1 MKYCPDCDMEF
12 IDSVQTCT
20 DCGKILVDKD
30 KYFEGKA
37 AREAEEEKAEEER
50 RREMLES
57 MTEEEK
63 EAMKEAMEEAEQQ
76 TRGRHRGAIPEPTVY
91 VTRAERYEDLKS
103 SASAFWIVGAA
114 LIILAV
120 ASWAG
125 ILPVNII
132 LKLMFTVLAA
142 VSLFIAWKTGEDAKT
157 VKGQIKEETEVTE
170 QLIKWFLENYTP
182 EQIDEIVTR
191 ENGELQD
198 EILALKRIALIQDIY
213 VTQYDLADQGYVD
226 ALAEEVYSQLFE
238 EDEEDDFE
246 EEEDFGEEDEA
257 AEEDGSAE
265 GDGSAEDEQ
274 EASGEKAEKKEE
286 GAGADNASE
295 KAAADD
301 AAETESGD
309 DASADNES
317 GDDASA
323 SDDSTGS
330 DEN

>member
-37 AREAEEEKAEEER
+37 AREAEEAKAEEDR

-132 LKLMFTVLAA
+132 LKLMFTVLAG

-182 EQIDEIVTR
+182 EQIDEVITR

-198 EILALKRIALIQDIY
+198 EVLALKRIAFIQDIY
-213 VTQYDLADQGYVD
+213 ITQYDLADQGYVD
-226 ALAEEVYSQLFE
+226 ALAEEVYGQLFE
-238 EDEEDDFE
+238 DDEDDEEDDFG
-246 EEEDFGEEDEA
+246 EEDFGEEDEA

-265 GDGSAEDEQ
+265 DDQ
-274 EASGEKAEKKEE
+274 EASGEEAEEKEAAAE
-286 GAGADNASE
+286 DNASE
-295 KAAADD
+295 DAAADD
-301 AAETESGD
+301 AAETETGV
-309 DASADNES
+309 
-317 GDDASA
+317 DASA
-323 SDDSTGS
+323 SDDSTSS

>member
-37 AREAEEEKAEEER
+37 AREAEEAKAEEDR

-120 ASWAG
+120 AGWAG

-182 EQIDEIVTR
+182 EQIDEIITR

-198 EILALKRIALIQDIY
+198 EVLALKRIALIQDIY
-213 VTQYDLADQGYVD
+213 ITQYDLADQGYVD
-226 ALAEEVYSQLFE
+226 ALAEEVYGQLFEDDE
-238 EDEEDDFE
+238 EDEEDDFG
-246 EEEDFGEEDEA
+246 EEDFGEEDEA
-257 AEEDGSAE
+257 AEEDVSAE
-265 GDGSAEDEQ
+265 EDGSAEDDQ
-274 EASGEKAEKKEE
+274 EASGEEAEEKEAAAE
-286 GAGADNASE
+286 DNASE

-301 AAETESGD
+301 AAETETGD
-309 DASADNES
+309 DTSA
-317 GDDASA
+317 A
-323 SDDSTGS
+323 DDSTGS

>member
-37 AREAEEEKAEEER
+37 AREAEEAKAEEDR

-120 ASWAG
+120 AGWAG

-132 LKLMFTVLAA
+132 LKLMFTVLAG
-142 VSLFIAWKTGEDAKT
+142 VSHFIAWKTGEDAKT
-157 VKGQIKEETEVTE
+157 VKGQIKEEAEVTE

-182 EQIDEIVTR
+182 EQIDEVITR

-198 EILALKRIALIQDIY
+198 EVLALKRIAFIQDIY
-213 VTQYDLADQGYVD
+213 ITQYDLADQGYVD

-238 EDEEDDFE
+238 DDEDDEEDDFG
-246 EEEDFGEEDEA
+246 EEDFGEEDEA
-257 AEEDGSAE
+257 AEEDVSAAE
-265 GDGSAEDEQ
+265 DESAEDDQ
-274 EASGEKAEKKEE
+274 EVSGEEAEKKEE
-286 GAGADNASE
+286 AAEDNASE
-295 KAAADD
+295 DAAADD
-301 AAETESGD
+301 AAETETG
-309 DASADNES
+309 AGA
-317 GDDASA
+317 AA

-330 DEN
+330 GEN

>member
-37 AREAEEEKAEEER
+37 AREAEEAKAEEDR

-120 ASWAG
+120 AGWAG

-132 LKLMFTVLAA
+132 LKLMFTVLAG

-157 VKGQIKEETEVTE
+157 VKGQIKEEAEVTE

-182 EQIDEIVTR
+182 EQIDEIITR

-198 EILALKRIALIQDIY
+198 EVLALKRIALIQDIY
-213 VTQYDLADQGYVD
+213 ITQYDLADQGYVD
-226 ALAEEVYSQLFE
+226 ALAEEVYGQLFEDDE
-238 EDEEDDFE
+238 EDEEDDFG
-246 EEEDFGEEDEA
+246 EEDFGEEDEA
-257 AEEDGSAE
+257 AEENGSAE
-265 GDGSAEDEQ
+265 EDGSAEDDQ
-274 EASGEKAEKKEE
+274 ETSGEEAEEKE
-286 GAGADNASE
+286 AAVDNASE
-295 KAAADD
+295 EAAADD
-301 AAETESGD
+301 AAETETG
-309 DASADNES
+309 A
-317 GDDASA
+317 DASA

>member
-37 AREAEEEKAEEER
+37 AREAEEAKAEEDR

-120 ASWAG
+120 AGWAG

-157 VKGQIKEETEVTE
+157 VKGQIKEEAEVTE

-182 EQIDEIVTR
+182 EQIDEVITR

-198 EILALKRIALIQDIY
+198 EVLALKRIAFIQDIY
-213 VTQYDLADQGYVD
+213 ITQYDLADQGYVD
-226 ALAEEVYSQLFE
+226 ALAEEVYGQLFEDDE
-238 EDEEDDFE
+238 EDEEDDFG
-246 EEEDFGEEDEA
+246 EEDFGEEDEA
-257 AEEDGSAE
+257 AEEDVSAE
-265 GDGSAEDEQ
+265 EDGSAEDDQ
-274 EASGEKAEKKEE
+274 EASGEEAEEKEAAAE
-286 GAGADNASE
+286 DNASE

-301 AAETESGD
+301 AAETETGD
-309 DASADNES
+309 DTSA
-317 GDDASA
+317 A
-323 SDDSTGS
+323 DDSTGS
-330 DEN
+330 GEN

>member
-20 DCGKILVDKD
+20 DCGKVLVDKD

-37 AREAEEEKAEEER
+37 AREAEEAKAEEDR

-57 MTEEEK
+57 MSEEEK

-76 TRGRHRGAIPEPTVY
+76 TRGRHRGVIPEPTVY

-103 SASAFWIVGAA
+103 SSSAFWIVGAA
-114 LIILAV
+114 LIILAI
-120 ASWAG
+120 AG
-125 ILPVNII
+125 WSGMLPVNII
-132 LKLMFTVLAA
+132 LKLMFTVLAG
-142 VSLFIAWKTGEDAKT
+142 VSLFIAWKTGEEAKT
-157 VKGQIKEETEVTE
+157 VKGQIKEEAEVTE

-238 EDEEDDFE
+238 DD
-246 EEEDFGEEDEA
+246 EEEDFGEEEEDAA
-257 AEEDGSAE
+257 AEEEGS
-265 GDGSAEDEQ
+265 GEDDQ
-274 EASGEKAEKKEE
+274 EASGEDAAENKE
-286 GAGADNASE
+286 GAAVEESTEEAGEESPETETAEAEAGEAEAGDAEAGDDTS
-295 KAAADD
+295 AADD
-301 AAETESGD
+301 
-309 DASADNES
+309 SA
-317 GDDASA
+317 
-323 SDDSTGS
+323 GS

>member
-37 AREAEEEKAEEER
+37 AREAEEAKAEEDR

-120 ASWAG
+120 AGWAG

-182 EQIDEIVTR
+182 EQIDEIITR

-198 EILALKRIALIQDIY
+198 EVLALKRIAFIQDIY
-213 VTQYDLADQGYVD
+213 ITQYDLADQGYVD
-226 ALAEEVYSQLFE
+226 ALAEEVYGQLFEDDE
-238 EDEEDDFE
+238 EDEEDDFG
-246 EEEDFGEEDEA
+246 EEDFGEEDEA
-257 AEEDGSAE
+257 AEEDVSAE
-265 GDGSAEDEQ
+265 EDGSAEDDQ
-274 EASGEKAEKKEE
+274 EASGEEAEEKEAAAE
-286 GAGADNASE
+286 DNASE

-301 AAETESGD
+301 AAETETG
-309 DASADNES
+309 A
-317 GDDASA
+317 DASA

>member
-37 AREAEEEKAEEER
+37 AREAEEAKAEEDR

-157 VKGQIKEETEVTE
+157 VKGQIKEEAEVTE

-198 EILALKRIALIQDIY
+198 EVLALKRIALIQDIY

-226 ALAEEVYSQLFE
+226 ALAEEVYGQLFE
-238 EDEEDDFE
+238 DDEEEDDFE
-246 EEEDFGEEDEA
+246 EEEAEEADSSEEGSEEDSQP
-257 AEEDGSAE
+257 EDGEDAE
-265 GDGSAEDEQ
+265 
-274 EASGEKAEKKEE
+274 EASGDAAEAEGKE
-286 GAGADNASE
+286 AAVDNASE
-295 KAAADD
+295 EAAADD
-301 AAETESGD
+301 AAETETG
-309 DASADNES
+309 A
-317 GDDASA
+317 DASA

>member
-182 EQIDEIVTR
+182 EQIDEIITR

-198 EILALKRIALIQDIY
+198 EVLALKRIALIQDIY

-238 EDEEDDFE
+238 DDEEDEEDDFG
-246 EEEDFGEEDEA
+246 EEDFGEEDEA
-257 AEEDGSAE
+257 AEEDVSAE
-265 GDGSAEDEQ
+265 EDGSAEDDQ
-274 EASGEKAEKKEE
+274 EASGEEAEEKEAAAE
-286 GAGADNASE
+286 DNASE

-301 AAETESGD
+301 AAETETGD
-309 DASADNES
+309 DTSA
-317 GDDASA
+317 A
-323 SDDSTGS
+323 DDSTGS
-330 DEN
+330 GEN

>member
-37 AREAEEEKAEEER
+37 AREAEEAKAEEDR

-132 LKLMFTVLAA
+132 LKLMFTVLAG

-182 EQIDEIVTR
+182 EQIDEVITR

-198 EILALKRIALIQDIY
+198 EVLALKRIAFIQDIY
-213 VTQYDLADQGYVD
+213 ITQYDLADQGYVD
-226 ALAEEVYSQLFE
+226 ALAEEVYGQLFEDDE
-238 EDEEDDFE
+238 EDEEDDFG
-246 EEEDFGEEDEA
+246 EEDFGEEDEA

-265 GDGSAEDEQ
+265 DDQ
-274 EASGEKAEKKEE
+274 EASGEEAEEKEAAAE
-286 GAGADNASE
+286 DNASE
-295 KAAADD
+295 DAAADD
-301 AAETESGD
+301 AAETETGV
-309 DASADNES
+309 
-317 GDDASA
+317 DASA
-323 SDDSTGS
+323 SDDSTSS

>member
-37 AREAEEEKAEEER
+37 AREAEEAKAEEDR

-63 EAMKEAMEEAEQQ
+63 EAMKEVMEEAEQQ

-120 ASWAG
+120 AGWAG

-157 VKGQIKEETEVTE
+157 VKGQIKEEAEVTE

-182 EQIDEIVTR
+182 EQIDEVITR

-198 EILALKRIALIQDIY
+198 EVLALKRIAFIQDIY
-213 VTQYDLADQGYVD
+213 ITQYDLADQGYVD
-226 ALAEEVYSQLFE
+226 ALAEEVYGQLFEDDE
-238 EDEEDDFE
+238 EDEEDDFG
-246 EEEDFGEEDEA
+246 EEDFGEEDEA
-257 AEEDGSAE
+257 AEEDVSAE
-265 GDGSAEDEQ
+265 EDGSAEDDQ
-274 EASGEKAEKKEE
+274 EASGEEAEEKEAAAE
-286 GAGADNASE
+286 DNASE

-301 AAETESGD
+301 AAETETGD
-309 DASADNES
+309 DTSA
-317 GDDASA
+317 A
-323 SDDSTGS
+323 DDSTGS
-330 DEN
+330 GEN

>member
-37 AREAEEEKAEEER
+37 AREAEEAKAEEDR

-120 ASWAG
+120 AGWAG

-182 EQIDEIVTR
+182 EQIDEVITR

-198 EILALKRIALIQDIY
+198 EVLALKRIAFIQDIY
-213 VTQYDLADQGYVD
+213 ITQYDLADQGYVD
-226 ALAEEVYSQLFE
+226 ALAEEVYGQLFEDDE
-238 EDEEDDFE
+238 EDEEDDFG
-246 EEEDFGEEDEA
+246 EEDFGEEDEA
-257 AEEDGSAE
+257 AEEDVSAE
-265 GDGSAEDEQ
+265 EDGSAEDDQ
-274 EASGEKAEKKEE
+274 EASGEEAEEKEAAAE
-286 GAGADNASE
+286 DNASE

-301 AAETESGD
+301 AAETETG
-309 DASADNES
+309 A
-317 GDDASA
+317 DASA

>member
-37 AREAEEEKAEEER
+37 AREAEEAKAEEDR

-157 VKGQIKEETEVTE
+157 VKGQIKEEAEVTE

-182 EQIDEIVTR
+182 EQIDEVITR

-198 EILALKRIALIQDIY
+198 EVLALKRIAFIQDIY
-213 VTQYDLADQGYVD
+213 ITQYDLADQGYVD
-226 ALAEEVYSQLFE
+226 ALAEEVYGQLFEDDE
-238 EDEEDDFE
+238 EDEEDDFG
-246 EEEDFGEEDEA
+246 EEDFGEEDEA
-257 AEEDGSAE
+257 AEEDVSAE
-265 GDGSAEDEQ
+265 EDGSAEDDQ
-274 EASGEKAEKKEE
+274 EASGEEAEEKEAAAE
-286 GAGADNASE
+286 DNASE

-301 AAETESGD
+301 AAETETGD
-309 DASADNES
+309 NTSA
-317 GDDASA
+317 A
-323 SDDSTGS
+323 DDSTGS
-330 DEN
+330 GEN

>member
-37 AREAEEEKAEEER
+37 AREAEEAKAEEDR

-120 ASWAG
+120 AGWAG

-157 VKGQIKEETEVTE
+157 VKGQIKEEAEVTE
-170 QLIKWFLENYTP
+170 QLIKWFLEN
-182 EQIDEIVTR
+182 
-191 ENGELQD
+191 
-198 EILALKRIALIQDIY
+198 
-213 VTQYDLADQGYVD
+213 
-226 ALAEEVYSQLFE
+226 
-238 EDEEDDFE
+238 
-246 EEEDFGEEDEA
+246 
-257 AEEDGSAE
+257 
-265 GDGSAEDEQ
+265 
-274 EASGEKAEKKEE
+274 
-286 GAGADNASE
+286 
-295 KAAADD
+295 
-301 AAETESGD
+301 
-309 DASADNES
+309 
-317 GDDASA
+317 
-323 SDDSTGS
+323 
-330 DEN
+330 

>member
-37 AREAEEEKAEEER
+37 AREAEEAKAEEDR

-120 ASWAG
+120 AGWAG

-157 VKGQIKEETEVTE
+157 VKGQIKEEAEVTE

-182 EQIDEIVTR
+182 EQIDEVITR

-198 EILALKRIALIQDIY
+198 EVLALKRIAFIQDIY
-213 VTQYDLADQGYVD
+213 ITQYDLADQGYVD
-226 ALAEEVYSQLFE
+226 ALAEEVYGQLFEDDE
-238 EDEEDDFE
+238 EDEEDDFG
-246 EEEDFGEEDEA
+246 EEDFGEEDEA
-257 AEEDGSAE
+257 AEEDVSAE
-265 GDGSAEDEQ
+265 EDGSAEDDQ
-274 EASGEKAEKKEE
+274 EASGEEAEEKEAAAE
-286 GAGADNASE
+286 DNASE

-301 AAETESGD
+301 AAETETGD
-309 DASADNES
+309 NTSA
-317 GDDASA
+317 A
-323 SDDSTGS
+323 DDSTGS
-330 DEN
+330 SEN

>member
-182 EQIDEIVTR
+182 EQIDEMR
-191 ENGELQD
+191 
-198 EILALKRIALIQDIY
+198 AR
-213 VTQYDLADQGYVD
+213 
-226 ALAEEVYSQLFE
+226 
-238 EDEEDDFE
+238 
-246 EEEDFGEEDEA
+246 
-257 AEEDGSAE
+257 
-265 GDGSAEDEQ
+265 
-274 EASGEKAEKKEE
+274 
-286 GAGADNASE
+286 
-295 KAAADD
+295 
-301 AAETESGD
+301 
-309 DASADNES
+309 
-317 GDDASA
+317 
-323 SDDSTGS
+323 
-330 DEN
+330 

>member
-20 DCGKILVDKD
+20 DCGKILVDKG

-37 AREAEEEKAEEER
+37 AREAEETKAEEDR

-132 LKLMFTVLAA
+132 LKLMFTVLAG

-198 EILALKRIALIQDIY
+198 EVLALKRIALIQDIY

-238 EDEEDDFE
+238 DDEEDDFG
-246 EEEDFGEEDEA
+246 EEDFGEEDEA
-257 AEEDGSAE
+257 AEEDVSAE
-265 GDGSAEDEQ
+265 EDGSAEDDQ
-274 EASGEKAEKKEE
+274 EASGEEAEKKEE

-301 AAETESGD
+301 AAETETGD

>member
-37 AREAEEEKAEEER
+37 AREAEEAKAEEER
-50 RREMLES
+50 RHEMLES

-103 SASAFWIVGAA
+103 SSSAFWIVGAA

-198 EILALKRIALIQDIY
+198 EVLALKRIALIQDIY

-274 EASGEKAEKKEE
+274 EASGEEAEKKEE

-301 AAETESGD
+301 AAETETGD